1 MFTANGCDMKL
12 IHTSSWYFP
21 DTSGGVEVYL
31 EALVKQLQKA
41 GITSLV
47 AASRQGTQEDSY
59 VERGVEVYRYP
70 LFPNPT
76 KAETGQQK
84 PPEGF
89 EYFANWLRAHKAD
102 VYHQHSWRF
111 GCGAHHLA
119 LARKLGMATAVTVHL
134 PEGVCLRGTMM
145 RNGQTPC
152 DGWIDPAR
160 CGHCTGVP
168 ERVPSWAA
176 RALSGVPLGVAAAAE
191 NRLLSS
197 GNVRLRQLGRAV
209 GIPSRVRG
217 HRQRLVLACQLAD
230 RIVAVCQWLYDA
242 FLANGVPEEKLVLCR
257 QGVAAAGQKTVKPHR
272 QPGAPL
278 RVGFLGRW
286 HPDKGAQVLAE
297 AIQRLPADIPI
308 ELVIHGMVQGEA
320 DRMNRDK
327 VLAVAAKDSR
337 IRIAEKL
344 SREEVPFAAAGFD
357 LLAVPSQ
364 GFETGPLVVLEAHAA
379 GTPVLGS
386 KLGGVAE
393 LVRHGTDG
401 WLVPASDAGAWA
413 QALADLA
420 TQPDLLAKL
429 RQGIGPVR
437 TMKDVAAEMAAIY
450 EDIVKQ
456 RY

>member
-1 MFTANGCDMKL
+1 MKL
-12 IHTSSWYFP
+12 AHTSSWYFP
-21 DTSGGVEVYL
+21 DTSGGVEVYID
-31 EALVKQLQKA
+31 ALVKHLREA
-41 GITSLV
+41 GIASDV
-47 AASRQGTQEDSY
+47 AASRQGTEEDTY
-59 VERGVEVYRYP
+59 DCNGVEVYRYP

-76 KAETGQQK
+76 KAQTRQLQ
-84 PPEGF
+84 PPDGF
-89 EYFANWLRAHKAD
+89 EYFASWLLAHKAD

-111 GCGAHHLA
+111 GCGLHHLA

-152 DGWIDPAR
+152 DGRIDPAR
-160 CGHCTGVP
+160 CGRCTGVP
-168 ERVPSWAA
+168 ERVPDWAA
-176 RALSGVPLGVAAAAE
+176 RAVSRAPLGVAAAAE

-197 GNVRLRQLGRAV
+197 GDVRLRQLGRAL
-209 GIPSRVRG
+209 GIPSQVRG
-217 HRQRLVLACQLAD
+217 HRQLLLEMAQLAD

-257 QGVAAAGQKTVKPHR
+257 QGVAETSQKTVKQHR
-272 QPGAPL
+272 QPDAPL

-320 DRMNRDK
+320 DRMNRER
-327 VLAVAAKDSR
+327 VLAVAAEDSR
-337 IRIAEKL
+337 LRIAEKL
-344 SREEVPFAAAGFD
+344 SREEVPAAAAGFD

-386 KLGGVAE
+386 NLGGVAE
-393 LVRHGTDG
+393 LVRHGADG
-401 WLVPASDAGAWA
+401 WLVPAADAGAWA

-437 TMKDVAAEMAAIY
+437 TMKDVAAEMAAVY